1 MATPQQKGGRASME
15 SAKVS
20 AAKIQVYLKGIDYPA
35 DKNELVDHA
44 EENGAPDE
52 VMAILRQL
60 ADKQYTSPAD
70 VEKEFGR
77 IKSAARE
84 SAARESEFATSGT
97 M

>member
-1 MATPQQKGGRASME
+1 MQSE
-15 SAKVS
+15 KVS
-20 AAKIQVYLKGIDYPA
+20 AARIQVYLKGIDYPA
-35 DKNELVDHA
+35 DKNELLDHA
-44 EENGAPDE
+44 EENGAPDQ
-52 VMAILRQL
+52 VMDILRQL

-84 SAARESEFATSGT
+84 SEVATSGT

>member
-15 SAKVS
+15 SEKVS
-20 AAKIQVYLKGIDYPA
+20 AAKIQVYLKGIDYPV

-44 EENGAPDE
+44 EENGAPDQ
-52 VMAILRQL
+52 VMDILRQL

-84 SAARESEFATSGT
+84 SAARESEFATSST

>member
-1 MATPQQKGGRASME
+1 ME

-20 AAKIQVYLKGIDYPA
+20 AAKIQVYLNGIDYPA

>member
-1 MATPQQKGGRASME
+1 ME
-15 SAKVS
+15 SEKVS

-35 DKNELVDHA
+35 DKNELIDHA
-44 EENGAPDE
+44 EENGAPDQ
-52 VMAILRQL
+52 VMDILRQL

-77 IKSAARE
+77 IKSQGTRTT
-84 SAARESEFATSGT
+84 SRESEFATSST